1 MDRKKKQCELARKSD
16 YRNTTS
22 TSVFQLLNK
31 KLEAISRKVGVFGY
45 LRHGFQHMSGLF
57 EGTLLQWREH
67 ILLKIVNIFN
77 SLQNKCSTQLVVGE
91 LMTAAACS
99 SFYMY

>member
-1 MDRKKKQCELARKSD
+1 
-16 YRNTTS
+16 
-22 TSVFQLLNK
+22 
-31 KLEAISRKVGVFGY
+31 
-45 LRHGFQHMSGLF
+45 MSGLF

-67 ILLKIVNIFN
+67 ILLKIVNILK

-91 LMTAAACS
+91 LMTAAASS